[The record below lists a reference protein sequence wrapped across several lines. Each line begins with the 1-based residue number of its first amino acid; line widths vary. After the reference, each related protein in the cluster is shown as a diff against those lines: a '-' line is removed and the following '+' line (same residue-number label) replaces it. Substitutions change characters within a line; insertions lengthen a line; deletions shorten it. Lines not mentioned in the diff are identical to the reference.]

1 MSTPSPAQ
9 IIEALLFSS
18 PQPLNASQIASF
30 VGIKL
35 TETRKI
41 IKELNDFYNDHQ
53 RAFSIQK
60 VANGYQLR
68 TAPEYKKWVH
78 NSKVMKPLQLSKS
91 VLETLSIVAYKQ
103 PITRGEIEEIR
114 TVDSTYTVRSLL
126 NKKLIRISGKKDI
139 PGRPL
144 LYSTTRHFLELFG
157 LKNLSELP
165 LPEDLD
171 LDLKIAVDEDD

>member
-1 MSTPSPAQ
+1 MESPTQ

-18 PQPLNASQIASF
+18 PQPLSTAQISKL
-30 VGIKL
+30 VGIKF

-41 IKELNDFYNDHQ
+41 IKELNEFYSQHQ
-53 RAFSIQK
+53 RAFAIHK
-60 VANGYQLR
+60 VAKGYQLR
-68 TAPEYKKWVH
+68 TAPQYKKWIH
-78 NSKVMKPLQLSKS
+78 NSKVIKPLQLSKS

-126 NKKLIRISGKKDI
+126 NKKLIRISGKKEV

-144 LYSTTRHFLELFG
+144 IYSTTRQFLELFG
-157 LKNLSELP
+157 LKTIADLP

-171 LDLKIAVDEDD
+171 LDLKIAVNDDE